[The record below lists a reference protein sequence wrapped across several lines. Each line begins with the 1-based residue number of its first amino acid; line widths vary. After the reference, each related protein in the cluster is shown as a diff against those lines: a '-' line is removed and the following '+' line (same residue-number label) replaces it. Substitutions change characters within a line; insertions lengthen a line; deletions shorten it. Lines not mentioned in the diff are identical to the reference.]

1 MTRPRWSASSWLS
14 CHVGMEN
21 TYTGLMVTE
30 STRTPLSPCL
40 IVNIV
45 ATFEGNRK
53 YLFFKHAT
61 MVCYNFD
68 RVFFLSNLFKSYRIH
83 RINTRPKSFCCLAT
97 KPTEDFQKNYK
108 KASMSSSFMLAD
120 KLRSD
125 MFILKATKD
134 GKCAVKYGKLIDP
147 CSSSLS
153 RIFHPYGKVGIVVE
167 RLQI

>member
-1 MTRPRWSASSWLS
+1 MTRPHWSASSWLS

-21 TYTGLMVTE
+21 TYTALMVTE
-30 STRTPLSPCL
+30 STQTPLSPCL

-68 RVFFLSNLFKSYRIH
+68 SVFFLSNSLKSYRINL
-83 RINTRPKSFCCLAT
+83 INTMPKSFCCVAT
-97 KPTEDFQKNYK
+97 KPTDDFQKNHK
-108 KASMSSSFMLAD
+108 KASMSSSFTLSD

-134 GKCAVKYGKLIDP
+134 GKCAVKYD
-147 CSSSLS
+147 
-153 RIFHPYGKVGIVVE
+153 
-167 RLQI
+167 